1 MSERPHRSTR
11 RFAFAVAAPI
21 RAHPIL
27 VAALLLAPGCSEQP
41 GAAQETSPGSPD
53 DRPMASEAAQEEV
66 SVLPTQHSVLLNR
79 ADQARIK
86 GSSEAPIRILEI
98 SDFQCPFCARYNRE
112 TLPVLDSLYIRTGK
126 VEYVWISF
134 ANPSHQL
141 SWPAIEA
148 AFCAGA
154 VGKFWPMHD
163 ILFERQ
169 GEWSTSE
176 DAWATFVEYAGE
188 LRIDPESFGAC
199 LRDDRTAPLQVRDFQ
214 SVNRAGISS
223 TPFFIIAD
231 SLSIRGA
238 AQVGQFRAVLD
249 SLLAIP

>member
-1 MSERPHRSTR
+1 MIDRQNAGPRSR
-11 RFAFAVAAPI
+11 RGAGTALGMAL
-21 RAHPIL
+21 L
-27 VAALLLAPGCSEQP
+27 VALGCSKEP
-41 GAAQETSPGSPD
+41 GTAQETPP
-53 DRPMASEAAQEEV
+53 PAAESGAPNSGRGDPTRQEWA
-66 SVLPTQHSVLLNR
+66 VLPAQHSVLINR
-79 ADQARIK
+79 ADQSRIR
-86 GSSEAPIRILEI
+86 GSSDAPIRILEV
-98 SDFQCPFCARYNRE
+98 SDFQCPFCARFNRE
-112 TLPVLDSLYIRTGK
+112 TFPVLDSLYIETGK

-141 SWPAIEA
+141 AWPAIEA

-154 VGKFWPMHD
+154 VGKFWQMHD

-169 GEWSTSE
+169 GEWSTSD
-176 DAWATFVEYAGE
+176 DAWATFVDYARE
-188 LRIDPESFGAC
+188 LWIDGESFGTC

-238 AQVGQFRAVLD
+238 AQASQFRAVLD
-249 SLLAIP
+249 SLLQVGEAP

>member
-1 MSERPHRSTR
+1 MKIRQDLRHRGGS
-11 RFAFAVAAPI
+11 AGLSLAIAV
-21 RAHPIL
+21 L
-27 VAALLLAPGCSEQP
+27 VALGCSEEAGTAQERP
-41 GAAQETSPGSPD
+41 GSSESAGEDAGGGAGAAQE
-53 DRPMASEAAQEEV
+53 M
-66 SVLPTQHSVLLNR
+66 SVLPEQQNVLINR
-79 ADQARIK
+79 ADQSRIK
-86 GSSEAPIRILEI
+86 GDSDAPIRILEV

-112 TLPVLDSLYIRTGK
+112 TMPILDSLYIETGK

-134 ANPSHQL
+134 ANPSHQFA
-141 SWPAIEA
+141 WPAIEA

-169 GEWSTSE
+169 GQWSTAE
-176 DAWATFVEYAGE
+176 DPFGAFVGYAAE
-188 LRIDPESFGAC
+188 LEIDTDSFGIC
-199 LRDDRTAPLQVRDFQ
+199 LRNDRTAPLQVRDFQ

-238 AQVGQFRAVLD
+238 AEASQFQAVLD
-249 SLLAIP
+249 SLLAAENE

>member
-1 MSERPHRSTR
+1 MKTQNELRSR
-11 RFAFAVAAPI
+11 RRGAGPCLALAV
-21 RAHPIL
+21 L
-27 VAALLLAPGCSEQP
+27 VALGCSEEA
-41 GAAQETSPGSPD
+41 GTAQETSPPTETAGQD
-53 DRPMASEAAQEEV
+53 ASNETAAPQER
-66 SVLPTQHSVLLNR
+66 SVLPAQQNVLINR
-79 ADQARIK
+79 ADQSRIK
-86 GSSEAPIRILEI
+86 GDSDAPIRILEV

-112 TLPVLDSLYIRTGK
+112 TLPILDSLYIKTGK

-134 ANPSHQL
+134 ANPSHQFA
-141 SWPAIEA
+141 WPAIEA

-169 GEWSTSE
+169 GVWSTAE
-176 DAWATFVEYAGE
+176 DAFATFVGYAEE
-188 LRIDPESFGAC
+188 LGIDAASFGVC

-238 AQVGQFRAVLD
+238 AEAGQFQAVLD
-249 SLLAIP
+249 SLLAAENE

>member
-1 MSERPHRSTR
+1 
-11 RFAFAVAAPI
+11 VATA
-21 RAHPIL
+21 L
-27 VAALLLAPGCSEQP
+27 FVALGCSGEP
-41 GAAQETSPGSPD
+41 GTAQETPTP
-53 DRPMASEAAQEEV
+53 AAETAATENSLTGDQTQEEWA
-66 SVLPTQHSVLLNR
+66 VLPTQHSVLISR
-79 ADQARIK
+79 ADQSRIK
-86 GSSEAPIRILEI
+86 GSPDAPIRILEI
-98 SDFQCPFCARYNRE
+98 SDFQCPFCARFNKE
-112 TLPVLDSLYIRTGK
+112 TFPALDSLYIETGK

-141 SWPAIEA
+141 AWPAIEA

-154 VGKFWPMHD
+154 VGKFWQMHD

-176 DAWATFVEYAGE
+176 DAWGTFVDYARR
-188 LRIDPESFGAC
+188 LRIDGESFGAC

-238 AQVGQFRAVLD
+238 AQVSQFRTVLD
-249 SLLAIP
+249 SLLKEGDTP

>member
-1 MSERPHRSTR
+1 MRITHDLRDQHRTTW
-11 RFAFAVAAPI
+11 ACLALAV
-21 RAHPIL
+21 L
-27 VAALLLAPGCSEQP
+27 VALGCSGEA
-41 GAAQETSPGSPD
+41 GTAQETSPPAE
-53 DRPMASEAAQEEV
+53 ASAEPGGEPTTAQER
-66 SVLPTQHSVLLNR
+66 SALPTQQNVLINR
-79 ADQARIK
+79 ADQSRIK
-86 GSSEAPIRILEI
+86 GDSDAPIRILEI

-112 TLPVLDSLYIRTGK
+112 TLPILDSLYIQTGK

-134 ANPSHQL
+134 ANPSHQFA
-141 SWPAIEA
+141 WPAIEA

-169 GEWSTSE
+169 GQWSTAE
-176 DAWATFVEYAGE
+176 DVFATFVGYAEE
-188 LRIDPESFGAC
+188 LAIDAASFGVC
-199 LRDDRTAPLQVRDFQ
+199 LRNDRTAPLQVRDFQ

-238 AQVGQFRAVLD
+238 AQASQFQAVLD
-249 SLLAIP
+249 SLLAAEAEEN